1 MSKERTTLQSQ
12 KSRKKKNIKTN
23 QEKSINISKHLIRSD
38 RHHDVVVKKKITK
51 KNNQTEFFFKKSSKP
66 NRNRFKPTGFSSIR
80 FFKIKTGFFPVRL
93 GFSGSRLK
101 KPNRTDRFFQNF
113 NRFFFTV

>member
-38 RHHDVVVKKKITK
+38 RHHDVVVKKK
-51 KNNQTEFFFKKSSKP
+51 
-66 NRNRFKPTGFSSIR
+66 
-80 FFKIKTGFFPVRL
+80 
-93 GFSGSRLK
+93 
-101 KPNRTDRFFQNF
+101 
-113 NRFFFTV
+113 